1 MSWENYDDVLDQIRS
16 AGLLVDGL
24 EVDTSRPVRCKV
36 DDSREK
42 KGWYW
47 IHEWVTNA
55 GERLLVGAYGRW
67 QGNDNTSRKITLRKR
82 ELTDDEKKAIA
93 ARVRED
99 KRRAEAARKAAADRA
114 ARRAESMWRKCQRE
128 GESPYL
134 ARKGIGAHGVRFT
147 AEGTLVVPMT
157 DDQCR
162 IHGLQFIGPAVKK
175 KTKTRDK
182 TYWPGGLAKAGTYH
196 LAGSPSDCILLA
208 EGYATFA
215 SIREATDRVTAMAF
229 DANNLLP
236 VAQALAKRYRV
247 PILVCADDDYLQK
260 CRECREYTLVE
271 DPKCAH
277 CGEPHGNDNP
287 GINAARAAALAV
299 SGGWVKPV
307 FTDER
312 PTDHKGNTDFND
324 LHLAEGLHLVRSQ
337 IETALEALV
346 ERPKNVARQSHA
358 QGAGE
363 GGGRLLPIQSF
374 EELLDRFSLVYGH
387 NSTVFDHQE
396 RILMSLK
403 DMQNACTHRSIHGRW
418 MEWPDRRLV
427 RIKEVGFDPAGTD
440 EKITCNLWGGWPT
453 QPKAGNCD
461 TTLELLQYLCGTE
474 KNAAEIYQW
483 VLKWL
488 AYPIQHPGAKMKT
501 ALVFHGPQG
510 VGKNLF
516 FEAIVA
522 IYGEYGRVVDQDAI
536 EDKYNDWVS
545 KKLFLVADEV
555 VARQELYHT
564 KNKLKGLITGDTIRI
579 NPKHVTAHEESNH
592 VNVVFLSNET
602 QPLVL
607 ERDDR
612 RYTVIW
618 CPKELSPAFY
628 KEVGAELKNGGIAAL
643 HDHLLNLELGD
654 FTPYTRPPMTIAKSD
669 LIELSMDSTERFWR
683 DWIDK
688 KIDHVPVV
696 PTKSAD
702 LFGLYRD
709 WCNRKGFPRHAPEPR
724 FLAEIGKRGDAK
736 KQVARYMNGSG
747 QRQGTFVFPPGVEQ
761 PTEKTQPLWLSEC
774 LEAFKGGVEEW
785 KES

>member
-1 MSWENYDDVLDQIRS
+1 MSWSNYDEVVEQIRG
-16 AGLLVDGL
+16 AGLLVDSL
-24 EVDTSRPVRCKV
+24 EIDTDRAVRCKV

-47 IHEWVTNA
+47 LHEWVTNA

-67 QGNDNTSRKITLRKR
+67 QGNDNTARKIDLKRR
-82 ELTDDEKKAIA
+82 ELSAEEKAAIA
-93 ARVRED
+93 ARYKED
-99 KRRAEAARKAAADRA
+99 KRRAEASRKASAARA
-114 ARRAESMWRKCQRE
+114 AKRASDIWLKCATE

-134 ARKGIGAHGVRFT
+134 ARKGVGAYGVRFT
-147 AEGTLVVPMT
+147 TEGTIVVPMT
-157 DDQCR
+157 DAQGR
-162 IHGLQFIGPAVKK
+162 IQGLQFIGPAVKK

-182 TYWPGGLAKAGTYH
+182 TYWPGGLAKSGTYH
-196 LAGSPSDCILLA
+196 MAGSPTDCILLA

-215 SIREATDRVTAMAF
+215 TIREATDRATAMAF

-247 PILVCADDDYLQK
+247 PILVCADDDYLQR

-271 DPKCAH
+271 EGDCAH
-277 CGEPHGNDNP
+277 CGKPHGNDNP

-299 SGGWVKPV
+299 SGGWVAPK
-307 FTDER
+307 FSDDR
-312 PTDHKGNTDFND
+312 PTDHKGSTDFND
-324 LHLAEGLHLVRSQ
+324 LHLAEGLHTVRVQ
-337 IETALEALV
+337 IETALDQLLQGQQA
-346 ERPKNVARQSHA
+346 PAGIAHT

-363 GGGRLLPIQSF
+363 SGGRLVPIQTF
-374 EELLDRFSLVYGH
+374 EELLERFVLVYGH
-387 NSTVFDHQE
+387 KQTVFDHQE
-396 RILMSLK
+396 RILMSLS
-403 DMQNACTHRSIHGRW
+403 DMRDACTQRWIHQRW
-418 MEWPDRRLV
+418 METPSRKLV
-427 RIKEVGFDPAGTD
+427 RIREVGFDPAGTD
-440 EKITCNLWGGWPT
+440 ANITCNLWGGWPT
-453 QPKAGNCD
+453 QPKAGNCE
-461 TTLELLQYLCGTE
+461 TTLELLEYLCGTE
-474 KNAAEIYQW
+474 KNSHDVYGW

-618 CPKELSPAFY
+618 CPKELSAGFY

-643 HDHLLNLELGD
+643 HDHLLNLDLGD
-654 FTPYTRPPMTIAKSD
+654 FTPYTRPPATMAKAD

-683 DWIDK
+683 DWVEGKLDG
-688 KIDHVPVV
+688 VPIV
-696 PTKSAD
+696 PTKSAN

-709 WCNRKGFPRHAPEPR
+709 WCGRKGFPRYAPEPR

-747 QRQGTFVFPPGVEQ
+747 LRQGTFIFPPGAAQ
-761 PTEKTQPLWLSEC
+761 PADKTQPLWLSEC
-774 LEAFKGGVEEW
+774 LDEFNTGVEEW
-785 KES
+785 KDA